1 MGKSLLA
8 IILLA
13 SIGMGQTE
21 PRKPAG
27 GSDNKESKDA
37 MASKVAPD
45 DAVLTIKGACPDRQ
59 PSATSD
65 CRVIV
70 TRAEFERMVKAIQP
84 TMDKQTQQHLAKS
97 YPQFLVMAQEAEK
110 RGLDKTPEFS
120 ERIRFARLQIL
131 SQELVHQLQDESAT
145 VPDKDIQQYYQQHSG
160 EYELAVIERIVIPNR
175 RESKSGGAAKN
186 GDEQAMT
193 REAEALQVRAA
204 AGESFT
210 KLQKEAY
217 EFAGVAGNT
226 EPNPNM
232 GKLRRRGLPL
242 AHASVFNLKPGE
254 VSQLISDVTGHY
266 IYKIDSKETQPL
278 EDVKPEIIN
287 SLRRARM
294 QALIQAIEQ
303 RVNTEENRSYFG
315 APAKDDD

>member
-1 MGKSLLA
+1 MGKSLIA
-8 IILLA
+8 ILLLA
-13 SIGMGQTE
+13 SFGIGQTK

-27 GSDNKESKDA
+27 DTGKEETQDA
-37 MASKVAPD
+37 MASKVGPD
-45 DAVLTIKGACPDRQ
+45 DAVLTIKGACPDTQ
-59 PSATSD
+59 PSAAD
-65 CRVIV
+65 CRVVV

-97 YPQFLVMAQEAEK
+97 YPEFLVMAQEAEK
-110 RGLDKTPEFS
+110 RGLDRTPEFS

-131 SQELVHQLQDESAT
+131 SQELVHQLQDESAK
-145 VPDKDIQQYYQQHSG
+145 VPDKDIEQYYQQHSS
-160 EYELAVIERIVIPNR
+160 EYEQAVVERIVIPNR
-175 RESKSGGAAKN
+175 RETKPGVKN

-193 REAEALQVRAA
+193 KEADALRARAA

-210 KLQKEAY
+210 KLQKEVY

-254 VSQLISDVTGHY
+254 VSQVISNGTGHY
-266 IYKIDSKETQPL
+266 IYKINSKETQAID
-278 EDVKPEIIN
+278 EVKPEITN

-294 QALIQAIEQ
+294 QALIQSIQQ
-303 RVNTEENRSYFG
+303 RVNTEENRAYFG
-315 APAKDDD
+315 APVKDDD